1 MINKNNKPNKY
12 KTFDAKK
19 QKKKS
24 KKKPRIVEGKI
35 SITKS
40 GVGFVTPDMPDIENG
55 NHDKSNDIF
64 VGARHLKS
72 AMNGDIVSVE
82 ILSSPSKEKR
92 SEGRVKNVIKRAVTK
107 VVGVYTDCG
116 RFGVVTPL
124 GKSSDDIFVPRKNRS
139 NARHGDMVE
148 TTITKYPKG
157 RKGPEGLVVR
167 IIAHGTD
174 PHSEV
179 KAILK
184 ENDVNTEFSMAAVS
198 EAKEV
203 YVDGDISDEVLKEE
217 LKKRKDLR
225 DLDIITIDGPHS
237 KDLDDAISIEKN
249 SKGNYILGVHIADVS
264 HYVKEDSS
272 LDQESFDRGNS
283 IYLLDYVVPMLPK
296 ELSNGICSLSEGR
309 NRLSLSCIME
319 VNNAGE
325 VLNHEIAETVIRS
338 KGRLVYDEVSDYLD
352 FVIEQN
358 NHNQQNN
365 NQQDNNNQQNNHREQ
380 SKPNEQNNAVDVD
393 ADEMTSKCLNSN
405 NYDKLA
411 KHESTLK
418 LMQELAVLLQEKRHQ
433 DGSLDFD
440 LDEAEIEIDEE
451 GIPSDVVSVD
461 RRIANRMIE
470 EFMLLANKTVAE
482 EYFWMNYPFV
492 YRIHEKPDPESIMKL
507 KTFMAGLGIKL
518 SVNPDNVHPKAL
530 SKILDKMQGDNRLP
544 VVTAVMLRSMQ
555 KARYSTE
562 CTGHYGLAFK
572 YYCHFTS
579 PIRRYPDLLIHRII
593 KAHINKTLSSET
605 LSHFS
610 SIANKAAEQSSLTE
624 IRAQKMERKIE
635 KIKKAQYMENH
646 LGEEFGGVISGVTP
660 FGFYVQLENTIE
672 GLVHISTLGGTFDFL
687 ENNFKLMSRYD
698 SQSFSLGDSVKVE
711 VAKADKIS
719 GLIDFNLVHQNDKMA

>member
-1 MINKNNKPNKY
+1 MKNKNNKPNKY
-12 KTFDAKK
+12 KTSDAKK
-19 QKKKS
+19 KKKS
-24 KKKPRIVEGKI
+24 KKKPYIVEGKI

-40 GVGFVTPDMPDIENG
+40 GVGFVTPDMSDIENKK
-55 NHDKSNDIF
+55 HDKSNDIF

-82 ILSSPSKEKR
+82 IVSSPSEDRR

-107 VVGVYTDCG
+107 AVGVYTDCG

-124 GKSSDDIFVPRKNRS
+124 GKSTDDIFIPRKNRS
-139 NARHGDMVE
+139 NAKHGDMVE
-148 TTITKYPKG
+148 ATITKYPKG
-157 RKGPEGLVVR
+157 RKGAEGLVVK
-167 IIAHGTD
+167 IIAHGMD
-174 PHSEV
+174 SHSEV

-184 ENDVNTEFSMAAVS
+184 ENNVDTNFSMAAIS
-198 EAKEV
+198 EAKEA
-203 YVDGDISDEVLKEE
+203 YGDGYISDKALKEE

-225 DLDIITIDGPHS
+225 YLDIITIDGPHS

-272 LDQESFDRGNS
+272 LDQESFERGNS

-309 NRLSLSCIME
+309 DRLSLSCIME
-319 VNNAGE
+319 VSNAGE

-338 KGRLVYDEVSDYLD
+338 KGRLVYDEVSDYLEY
-352 FVIEQN
+352 I
-358 NHNQQNN
+358 
-365 NQQDNNNQQNNHREQ
+365 
-380 SKPNEQNNAVDVD
+380 NEQNNSEQNKLVD
-393 ADEMTSKCLNSN
+393 ANKITSEDLYFNKYQNLE
-405 NYDKLA
+405 
-411 KHESTLK
+411 KHDSTFK

-433 DGSLDFD
+433 NGSLDFD

-451 GIPSDVVSVD
+451 GIPRDIVSVD

-492 YRIHEKPDPESIMKL
+492 YRIHEKPAPESIMKL
-507 KTFMAGLGIKL
+507 KSFMAGLGIKL

-530 SKILDKMQGDNRLP
+530 SKILDKMQGDSRLK

-610 SIANKAAEQSSLTE
+610 SISNKAAEQSSFTE

-635 KIKKAQYMENH
+635 KIKKAQYMEEH

-687 ENNFKLMSRYD
+687 ENNFKLISRYD

-711 VAKADKIS
+711 VARADKIS
-719 GLIDFNLVHQNDKMA
+719 GLIDFKLVQKNDEMA

>member
-1 MINKNNKPNKY
+1 MKNNNNAGKKY
-12 KTFDAKK
+12 KTFESNK

-40 GVGFVTPDMPDIENG
+40 GVGFVTPDVPGMENN
-55 NHDKSNDIF
+55 NHDRSDDIF
-64 VGARHLKS
+64 VGTRHLKS

-82 ILSSPSKEKR
+82 IISKPGNSR
-92 SEGRVKNVIKRAVTK
+92 GPEGRVNKIISRAVTK
-107 VVGVYTDCG
+107 AVGVYTDCG

-124 GKSSDDIFVPRKNRS
+124 GKNSDDIFVPRKNRA
-139 NARHGDMVE
+139 NARQGDMVE
-148 TTITKYPKG
+148 AVISKYPKG
-157 RKGPEGLVVR
+157 RKGPEGLIVK

-184 ENDVNTEFSMAAVS
+184 ENDVDTEFSMAAIS
-198 EAKEV
+198 EAKEA
-203 YVDGDISDEVLKEE
+203 YGDGDISDELLEEE

-225 DLDIITIDGPHS
+225 KLDIITIDGPHS

-249 SKGNYILGVHIADVS
+249 DNGNYALGVHIADVS

-283 IYLLDYVVPMLPK
+283 IYLLDCVVPMLPK

-309 NRLSLSCIME
+309 DRLTLSCIME
-319 VNNAGE
+319 INQAGE
-325 VLNHEIAETVIRS
+325 VINHEIAETVINS
-338 KGRLVYDEVSDYLD
+338 KGRLVYDDVSDYLD
-352 FVIEQN
+352 SI
-358 NHNQQNN
+358 
-365 NQQDNNNQQNNHREQ
+365 
-380 SKPNEQNNAVDVD
+380 NEQNNNSEHNKLSD
-393 ADEMTSKCLNSN
+393 ANKNTSEVLNSSKYEN
-405 NYDKLA
+405 LE
-411 KHESTLK
+411 KHEETLK
-418 LMQELAVLLQEKRHQ
+418 LMRELAVLLQEKRHQ

-440 LDEAEIEIDEE
+440 LDEAEIEIDDQ
-451 GIPSDVVSVD
+451 GIPENIVSID

-507 KTFMAGLGIKL
+507 KTFMAGLGIKF

-530 SKILDKMQGDNRLP
+530 SQILDKMQDDNRLP
-544 VVTAVMLRSMQ
+544 MVTAVMLRSMQ

-593 KAHINKTLSSET
+593 KAHINKTLNSET

-646 LGEEFGGVISGVTP
+646 LGEEFEGVISGVTP

-687 ENNFKLMSRYD
+687 ENNFKLISRYD
-698 SQSFSLGDSVKVE
+698 SQSFSLGDSVRVE

-719 GLIDFNLVHQNDKMA
+719 GLIDFVLIS

>member
-1 MINKNNKPNKY
+1 MKNKNNKPNKY
-12 KTFDAKK
+12 KTSDAKK
-19 QKKKS
+19 KKKS
-24 KKKPRIVEGKI
+24 KKKPYIVEGKI

-40 GVGFVTPDMPDIENG
+40 GVGFVTPDMSDIENKK
-55 NHDKSNDIF
+55 HDKSNDIF

-82 ILSSPSKEKR
+82 IVSSPSEDRR

-107 VVGVYTDCG
+107 AVGVYTDCG

-124 GKSSDDIFVPRKNRS
+124 GKSTDDIFIPRKNRS
-139 NARHGDMVE
+139 NAKHGDMVE
-148 TTITKYPKG
+148 ATITKYPKG
-157 RKGPEGLVVR
+157 RKGPEGLVVK
-167 IIAHGTD
+167 IIAHGMD
-174 PHSEV
+174 SHSEV

-184 ENDVNTEFSMAAVS
+184 ENNLDTDFSMAAIS
-198 EAKEV
+198 EAKEA
-203 YVDGDISDEVLKEE
+203 YGDGYISDEALKEE

-225 DLDIITIDGPHS
+225 YLDIITIDGPYS
-237 KDLDDAISIEKN
+237 KDLDDAISIKKN

-272 LDQESFDRGNS
+272 LDQESFERGNS

-309 NRLSLSCIME
+309 DRLSLSCIME
-319 VNNAGE
+319 INQAGE
-325 VLNHEIAETVIRS
+325 VINHEIAETVIRS
-338 KGRLVYDEVSDYLD
+338 KGRLVYDEVSDYLEY
-352 FVIEQN
+352 I
-358 NHNQQNN
+358 
-365 NQQDNNNQQNNHREQ
+365 
-380 SKPNEQNNAVDVD
+380 NEQNNSEQNKLVD
-393 ADEMTSKCLNSN
+393 ANKITSEGLYFNKYQNLE
-405 NYDKLA
+405 
-411 KHESTLK
+411 KHENTLM

-451 GIPSDVVSVD
+451 GIPRDIVSVD

-492 YRIHEKPDPESIMKL
+492 YRIHEKPAPESIMKL
-507 KTFMAGLGIKL
+507 KSFMAGLGIKL

-530 SKILDKMQGDNRLP
+530 SKILDKMQGDSRLK

-610 SIANKAAEQSSLTE
+610 SISNKAAEQSSFTE

-635 KIKKAQYMENH
+635 KIKKAQYMEEH

-687 ENNFKLMSRYD
+687 ENNFKLISRYD

-711 VAKADKIS
+711 VARADKIS
-719 GLIDFNLVHQNDKMA
+719 GLIDFKLVQKNDEMA

>member
-1 MINKNNKPNKY
+1 MKNKNNKPNKY
-12 KTFDAKK
+12 KTSDAKK
-19 QKKKS
+19 KKKS
-24 KKKPRIVEGKI
+24 KKKPYIVEGKI

-40 GVGFVTPDMPDIENG
+40 GVGFVTPDMSDIENKK
-55 NHDKSNDIF
+55 HDKSNDIF

-82 ILSSPSKEKR
+82 IVSSPSEDRR

-107 VVGVYTDCG
+107 AVGVYTDCG

-124 GKSSDDIFVPRKNRS
+124 GKSTDDIFIPRKNRS
-139 NARHGDMVE
+139 NAKHGDMVE
-148 TTITKYPKG
+148 ATITKYPKG
-157 RKGPEGLVVR
+157 RKGPEGLVVK
-167 IIAHGTD
+167 IIAHGMD
-174 PHSEV
+174 SHREV

-184 ENDVNTEFSMAAVS
+184 ENNLDTDFSMAAIS
-198 EAKEV
+198 EAKEA
-203 YVDGDISDEVLKEE
+203 YGDGYISDEALKEE

-225 DLDIITIDGPHS
+225 YLDIITIDGPYS
-237 KDLDDAISIEKN
+237 KDLDDAISIKKN

-272 LDQESFDRGNS
+272 LDQESFERGNS

-309 NRLSLSCIME
+309 DRLSLSCIME
-319 VNNAGE
+319 INQAGE
-325 VLNHEIAETVIRS
+325 VINHEIAETVIRS
-338 KGRLVYDEVSDYLD
+338 KGRLVYDEVSDYLEY
-352 FVIEQN
+352 I
-358 NHNQQNN
+358 
-365 NQQDNNNQQNNHREQ
+365 
-380 SKPNEQNNAVDVD
+380 NEQNNSEQNKLVD
-393 ADEMTSKCLNSN
+393 ANKITSEDLYFNKYQNLE
-405 NYDKLA
+405 
-411 KHESTLK
+411 KHENTLM

-451 GIPSDVVSVD
+451 GIPRDIVSVD

-492 YRIHEKPDPESIMKL
+492 YRIHEKPAPESIMKL
-507 KTFMAGLGIKL
+507 KSFMAGLGIKL

-530 SKILDKMQGDNRLP
+530 SKILDKMQGDSRLK

-605 LSHFS
+605 LSNFS
-610 SIANKAAEQSSLTE
+610 SISNKAAEQSSFTE

-687 ENNFKLMSRYD
+687 ENNFKLISRYD

-711 VAKADKIS
+711 VARADKIS
-719 GLIDFNLVHQNDKMA
+719 GLIDFKLVQKNDEMA

>member
-1 MINKNNKPNKY
+1 MINKNNKANKY

-64 VGARHLKS
+64 VGTRHLKS

-107 VVGVYTDCG
+107 AVGVYTDCG

-124 GKSSDDIFVPRKNRS
+124 GKNSDDIFVPRKNRS

-203 YVDGDISDEVLKEE
+203 YVGGDISDEVLKEE

-272 LDQESFDRGNS
+272 LDKESFERGNS

-338 KGRLVYDEVSDYLD
+338 KGRLVYDDVSDYLD
-352 FVIEQN
+352 FVSEQNSHSVQKDNNEQN
-358 NHNQQNN
+358 NH
-365 NQQDNNNQQNNHREQ
+365 
-380 SKPNEQNNAVDVD
+380 SEQNNVLASNK
-393 ADEMTSKCLNSN
+393 MTPKRLNSST
-405 NYDKLA
+405 YEKLA
-411 KHESTLK
+411 KHDNTLK

-433 DGSLDFD
+433 EGSLDFD
-440 LDEAEIEIDEE
+440 LDEAEIEIDEA
-451 GIPSDVVSVD
+451 GIPSDIVRLD

-530 SKILDKMQGDNRLP
+530 SQILDKMQGDNRLP

-562 CTGHYGLAFK
+562 CSGHYGLAFK

-610 SIANKAAEQSSLTE
+610 SIANTAAEQSSLTE

-646 LGEEFGGVISGVTP
+646 LGEEFEGVISGVTP

-687 ENNFKLMSRYD
+687 ENNFKLISRYD

>member
-1 MINKNNKPNKY
+1 MKNNNNAGKKY
-12 KTFDAKK
+12 KTFESNK

-40 GVGFVTPDMPDIENG
+40 GVGFVKPDVPGMEN
-55 NHDKSNDIF
+55 NHDRSDDIF
-64 VGARHLKS
+64 VGTRHLKS
-72 AMNGDIVSVE
+72 AMNGDIVSIE
-82 ILSSPSKEKR
+82 IISKPGNAR
-92 SEGRVKNVIKRAVTK
+92 GPEGRVNKIISRAVTK
-107 VVGVYTDCG
+107 AVGVYTDCG

-124 GKSSDDIFVPRKNRS
+124 GKNSDDIFVPRKNRA
-139 NARHGDMVE
+139 NARQGDMVE
-148 TTITKYPKG
+148 AVISKYPKG
-157 RKGPEGLVVR
+157 RKGPEGLIVK

-184 ENDVNTEFSMAAVS
+184 ENDVDTEFSMAAIS
-198 EAKEV
+198 EAKEA
-203 YVDGDISDEVLKEE
+203 YGDGDISDALLEEE

-225 DLDIITIDGPHS
+225 KLDIITIDGPHS

-249 SKGNYILGVHIADVS
+249 DNGNYVLGVHIADVS

-283 IYLLDYVVPMLPK
+283 IYLLDCVIPMLPK

-309 NRLSLSCIME
+309 DRLTLSCIME
-319 VNNAGE
+319 INQAGE
-325 VLNHEIAETVIRS
+325 VINHEIAETVINS
-338 KGRLVYDEVSDYLD
+338 KGRLVYDDVSDYLD
-352 FVIEQN
+352 SI
-358 NHNQQNN
+358 
-365 NQQDNNNQQNNHREQ
+365 
-380 SKPNEQNNAVDVD
+380 NEQNNNSEHNKLSD
-393 ADEMTSKCLNSN
+393 ANKNTSEVLNSSKYEN
-405 NYDKLA
+405 LE
-411 KHESTLK
+411 KHEETLK
-418 LMQELAVLLQEKRHQ
+418 LMRELAVLLQEKRHQ

-440 LDEAEIEIDEE
+440 LDEAEIEIDDQ
-451 GIPSDVVSVD
+451 GIPENIVSID

-507 KTFMAGLGIKL
+507 KTFMAGLGIKF

-530 SKILDKMQGDNRLP
+530 SQILDKMQDDNRLP
-544 VVTAVMLRSMQ
+544 MVTAVMLRSMQ

-593 KAHINKTLSSET
+593 KAHINKTLNSET

-646 LGEEFGGVISGVTP
+646 LGEEFEGVISGVTP

-687 ENNFKLMSRYD
+687 ENNFKLISRYD
-698 SQSFSLGDSVKVE
+698 SQSFSLGDSVRVE

-719 GLIDFNLVHQNDKMA
+719 GLIDFVLIS

>member
-1 MINKNNKPNKY
+1 MKNNNNAGKKY
-12 KTFDAKK
+12 KTFESNK

-40 GVGFVTPDMPDIENG
+40 GVGFVTPDVPGMEN
-55 NHDKSNDIF
+55 NHDRSDDIF
-64 VGARHLKS
+64 VGTRHLKS

-82 ILSSPSKEKR
+82 IISKPGNAR
-92 SEGRVKNVIKRAVTK
+92 GPEGRVNKIISRAVTK
-107 VVGVYTDCG
+107 AVGVYTDCG

-124 GKSSDDIFVPRKNRS
+124 GKNSDDIFVPRKNRA
-139 NARHGDMVE
+139 NARQGDMVE
-148 TTITKYPKG
+148 AVISKYPKG
-157 RKGPEGLVVR
+157 RKGPEGLIVK

-184 ENDVNTEFSMAAVS
+184 ENDVDTEFSMAAIS
-198 EAKEV
+198 EAKEA
-203 YVDGDISDEVLKEE
+203 YGDGDISDAILEEE

-225 DLDIITIDGPHS
+225 KLDIITIDGPHS
-237 KDLDDAISIEKN
+237 KDLDDAISIEKKDN
-249 SKGNYILGVHIADVS
+249 GNYVLGVHIADVS

-283 IYLLDYVVPMLPK
+283 IYLLDCVVPMLPK

-309 NRLSLSCIME
+309 DRLTLSCIME
-319 VNNAGE
+319 INQAGE
-325 VLNHEIAETVIRS
+325 VINHEIAETVINS
-338 KGRLVYDEVSDYLD
+338 KGRLVYDDVSDYLD
-352 FVIEQN
+352 SI
-358 NHNQQNN
+358 
-365 NQQDNNNQQNNHREQ
+365 
-380 SKPNEQNNAVDVD
+380 NEQNNNSEHNKLSD
-393 ADEMTSKCLNSN
+393 ANKNTSEVLNSSKYEN
-405 NYDKLA
+405 LE
-411 KHESTLK
+411 KHEETLK
-418 LMQELAVLLQEKRHQ
+418 LMRELAVLLQEKRHQ

-440 LDEAEIEIDEE
+440 LDEAEIEIDDQ
-451 GIPSDVVSVD
+451 GIPENIVSID

-507 KTFMAGLGIKL
+507 KTFMAGLGIKF

-530 SKILDKMQGDNRLP
+530 SQILDKMQDDNRLP
-544 VVTAVMLRSMQ
+544 MVTAVMLRSMQ

-593 KAHINKTLSSET
+593 KAHINKTLNSET

-646 LGEEFGGVISGVTP
+646 LGEEFEGVISGVTP
-660 FGFYVQLENTIE
+660 FGFYVQFENTIE

-687 ENNFKLMSRYD
+687 ENNFKLISRYD
-698 SQSFSLGDSVKVE
+698 SQSFSLGDSVRVE

-719 GLIDFNLVHQNDKMA
+719 GLIDFVLIS

>member
-1 MINKNNKPNKY
+1 MKNKNNKPNKY
-12 KTFDAKK
+12 KTSDAKK
-19 QKKKS
+19 KKKS
-24 KKKPRIVEGKI
+24 KKKPYIVEGKI

-40 GVGFVTPDMPDIENG
+40 GVGFVTPDMSDIENKK
-55 NHDKSNDIF
+55 HDKSNDIF

-82 ILSSPSKEKR
+82 IVSSPSEDRR

-107 VVGVYTDCG
+107 AVGVYTDCG

-124 GKSSDDIFVPRKNRS
+124 GKSTDDIFIPRKNRS
-139 NARHGDMVE
+139 NAKHGDMVE
-148 TTITKYPKG
+148 ATITKYPKG
-157 RKGPEGLVVR
+157 RKGAEGLVVKF
-167 IIAHGTD
+167 IAHGMD
-174 PHSEV
+174 SHSEV

-184 ENDVNTEFSMAAVS
+184 ENNVDTNFSMAAIS
-198 EAKEV
+198 EAKEA
-203 YVDGDISDEVLKEE
+203 YGDGYISDEALKEE

-225 DLDIITIDGPHS
+225 YLDIITIDGPHS

-272 LDQESFDRGNS
+272 LDQESFERGNS

-309 NRLSLSCIME
+309 DRLSLSCIME
-319 VNNAGE
+319 VSNAGE

-338 KGRLVYDEVSDYLD
+338 KGRLVYDEVSDYLEY
-352 FVIEQN
+352 I
-358 NHNQQNN
+358 
-365 NQQDNNNQQNNHREQ
+365 
-380 SKPNEQNNAVDVD
+380 NEQNNNSEQNKLVD
-393 ADEMTSKCLNSN
+393 ANKITSEDLYFNKYQNLE
-405 NYDKLA
+405 
-411 KHESTLK
+411 KHENTLM

-451 GIPSDVVSVD
+451 GIPRDIVSVD

-492 YRIHEKPDPESIMKL
+492 YRIHEKPAPESIMKL
-507 KTFMAGLGIKL
+507 KSFMAGLGIKL

-530 SKILDKMQGDNRLP
+530 SQILDKMQGDNRLK

-562 CTGHYGLAFK
+562 CSGHYGLAFK

-610 SIANKAAEQSSLTE
+610 SISNKAAEQSSFTE

-687 ENNFKLMSRYD
+687 ENNFKLISRYD

-711 VAKADKIS
+711 VARADKIS
-719 GLIDFNLVHQNDKMA
+719 GLIDFKLVQKNDEMA

>member
-24 KKKPRIVEGKI
+24 KKKTRIVEGKI

-64 VGARHLKS
+64 VGTRHLKS

-82 ILSSPSKEKR
+82 ILSSPSKDKR

-107 VVGVYTDCG
+107 AVGVYTDCG

-203 YVDGDISDEVLKEE
+203 YVGGDISDEVLKEE

-272 LDQESFDRGNS
+272 LDKESFERGNS
-283 IYLLDYVVPMLPK
+283 IYILDYVVPMLPK

-338 KGRLVYDEVSDYLD
+338 KGRLVYDDVSDYLD
-352 FVIEQN
+352 FVSEQNSHSVQNDNNEQN
-358 NHNQQNN
+358 NH
-365 NQQDNNNQQNNHREQ
+365 
-380 SKPNEQNNAVDVD
+380 SEQNNDFNGDQIA
-393 ADEMTSKCLNSN
+393 SKCLNSN
-405 NYDKLA
+405 NYEKLA
-411 KHESTLK
+411 KHDSTLK

-440 LDEAEIEIDEE
+440 LDEAEIEIDEA
-451 GIPSDVVSVD
+451 GIPSDIVRLD

-482 EYFWMNYPFV
+482 EYCRMNYPFL

-530 SKILDKMQGDNRLP
+530 SQILDKMQGDNRLP

-562 CTGHYGLAFK
+562 CSGHYGLAFK

-610 SIANKAAEQSSLTE
+610 SIANTAAEQSSLTE

-646 LGEEFGGVISGVTP
+646 LGEEFEGVISGVTP

-687 ENNFKLMSRYD
+687 ENNFKLISRYD

>member
-1 MINKNNKPNKY
+1 MKNKNNKPNKY
-12 KTFDAKK
+12 KTSDAKK
-19 QKKKS
+19 KKKS
-24 KKKPRIVEGKI
+24 KKKPYIVEGKI

-40 GVGFVTPDMPDIENG
+40 GVGFVTPDMSDIENKK
-55 NHDKSNDIF
+55 HDKSNDIF

-82 ILSSPSKEKR
+82 IVSSPSEDRR

-107 VVGVYTDCG
+107 AVGVYTDCG

-124 GKSSDDIFVPRKNRS
+124 GKSTDDIFIPRKNRS
-139 NARHGDMVE
+139 NAKHGDMVE
-148 TTITKYPKG
+148 ATITKYPKG
-157 RKGPEGLVVR
+157 RKGAEGLVVK
-167 IIAHGTD
+167 IIAHGMD
-174 PHSEV
+174 SHSEV

-184 ENDVNTEFSMAAVS
+184 ENNVDTNFSMAAIS
-198 EAKEV
+198 EAKEA
-203 YVDGDISDEVLKEE
+203 YGDGYISDKALKEE

-225 DLDIITIDGPHS
+225 YLDIITIDGPHS

-272 LDQESFDRGNS
+272 LDQESFERGNS

-309 NRLSLSCIME
+309 NRLSISCIME

-338 KGRLVYDEVSDYLD
+338 KGRLVYDEVSDYLEY
-352 FVIEQN
+352 I
-358 NHNQQNN
+358 
-365 NQQDNNNQQNNHREQ
+365 
-380 SKPNEQNNAVDVD
+380 NEQNNNSEHNKLVD
-393 ADEMTSKCLNSN
+393 ANKITSEDLYFNKYQNLE
-405 NYDKLA
+405 
-411 KHESTLK
+411 KHENTIM

-451 GIPSDVVSVD
+451 GIPRDIVSVD

-507 KTFMAGLGIKL
+507 KSFMAGLGIKL

-530 SKILDKMQGDNRLP
+530 SKILDKMQGDSSLK

-605 LSHFS
+605 LSNFS
-610 SIANKAAEQSSLTE
+610 SISNKAAEQSSFTE

-687 ENNFKLMSRYD
+687 ENNFKLISRYD

-711 VAKADKIS
+711 VARADKIS
-719 GLIDFNLVHQNDKMA
+719 GLIDFKLVHKNDEMA

>member
-1 MINKNNKPNKY
+1 M
-12 KTFDAKK
+12 
-19 QKKKS
+19 
-24 KKKPRIVEGKI
+24 
-35 SITKS
+35 
-40 GVGFVTPDMPDIENG
+40 
-55 NHDKSNDIF
+55 
-64 VGARHLKS
+64 
-72 AMNGDIVSVE
+72 
-82 ILSSPSKEKR
+82 
-92 SEGRVKNVIKRAVTK
+92 
-107 VVGVYTDCG
+107 
-116 RFGVVTPL
+116 
-124 GKSSDDIFVPRKNRS
+124 
-139 NARHGDMVE
+139 
-148 TTITKYPKG
+148 
-157 RKGPEGLVVR
+157 
-167 IIAHGTD
+167 
-174 PHSEV
+174 
-179 KAILK
+179 
-184 ENDVNTEFSMAAVS
+184 
-198 EAKEV
+198 
-203 YVDGDISDEVLKEE
+203 
-217 LKKRKDLR
+217 
-225 DLDIITIDGPHS
+225 
-237 KDLDDAISIEKN
+237 
-249 SKGNYILGVHIADVS
+249 HIADVS

-272 LDQESFDRGNS
+272 LDQESFERGNS

-309 NRLSLSCIME
+309 DRLSLSCIME
-319 VNNAGE
+319 INQAGE
-325 VLNHEIAETVIRS
+325 VINHEIAETVIRS
-338 KGRLVYDEVSDYLD
+338 KGRLVYDEVSDYLEY
-352 FVIEQN
+352 I
-358 NHNQQNN
+358 
-365 NQQDNNNQQNNHREQ
+365 
-380 SKPNEQNNAVDVD
+380 NEQNN
-393 ADEMTSKCLNSN
+393 NSEHN
-405 NYDKLA
+405 KLA
-411 KHESTLK
+411 DANKITSEGLYFNKYQNLEKHENTLM

-451 GIPSDVVSVD
+451 GIPRDIVSVD

-530 SKILDKMQGDNRLP
+530 SQILDKMQGDNRLK

-562 CTGHYGLAFK
+562 CSGHYGLAFK

-605 LSHFS
+605 LSNFS
-610 SIANKAAEQSSLTE
+610 SISNKAAEQSSFTE

-687 ENNFKLMSRYD
+687 ENNFKLISRYD

-711 VAKADKIS
+711 VARADKIS
-719 GLIDFNLVHQNDKMA
+719 GLIDFKLVQKNDEMA

>member
-24 KKKPRIVEGKI
+24 KKKTRIVEGKI

-64 VGARHLKS
+64 VGTRHLKS

-82 ILSSPSKEKR
+82 ILSSPSKDKR

-107 VVGVYTDCG
+107 AVGVYTDCG

-203 YVDGDISDEVLKEE
+203 YVGGDISDEVLKEE

-272 LDQESFDRGNS
+272 LDKESFERGNS

-338 KGRLVYDEVSDYLD
+338 KGRLVYDDVSDYLN
-352 FVIEQN
+352 FVSEQN
-358 NHNQQNN
+358 SHSVQK
-365 NQQDNNNQQNNHREQ
+365 DN
-380 SKPNEQNNAVDVD
+380 NEQNSHSVQNNDFNGDQIA
-393 ADEMTSKCLNSN
+393 SKCLNSN
-405 NYDKLA
+405 NYEKLA
-411 KHESTLK
+411 KHDSTLK

-440 LDEAEIEIDEE
+440 LDEAEIEIDEH
-451 GIPSDVVSVD
+451 GIPRDIVSVD

-530 SKILDKMQGDNRLP
+530 SQILDKMQGDNRLP

-562 CTGHYGLAFK
+562 CSGHYGLAFK

-646 LGEEFGGVISGVTP
+646 LGEEFEGVISGVTP

-687 ENNFKLMSRYD
+687 ENNFKLISRYD

>member
-12 KTFDAKK
+12 KTFDANNR
-19 QKKKS
+19 KKKS
-24 KKKPRIVEGKI
+24 NKKPRIVEGKI

-55 NHDKSNDIF
+55 SHDKSNDIF
-64 VGARHLKS
+64 VGARNLKS

-82 ILSSPSKEKR
+82 ILSSSSKERR

-107 VVGVYTDCG
+107 AVGVYIDCG
-116 RFGVVTPL
+116 RFGVVTPF
-124 GKSSDDIFVPRKNRS
+124 GKSSDDIFVPRRNRS

-184 ENDVNTEFSMAAVS
+184 ENDVDTEFSMAAVS

-264 HYVKEDSS
+264 HYVKEASS

-338 KGRLVYDEVSDYLD
+338 KGRLVYDDVSDYLD

-358 NHNQQNN
+358 NY
-365 NQQDNNNQQNNHREQ
+365 NQQNNHREQ
-380 SKPNEQNNAVDVD
+380 SKPNEQNNAVY
-393 ADEMTSKCLNSN
+393 ADEMTSKCLISN

-411 KHESTLK
+411 KHDSTLK

-440 LDEAEIEIDEE
+440 LDEAEIEIDEQ
-451 GIPSDVVSVD
+451 GIPRDIVSVD

-530 SKILDKMQGDNRLP
+530 SQILDKMQDDNRLP

-562 CTGHYGLAFK
+562 CSGHYGLAFK

-610 SIANKAAEQSSLTE
+610 SIANKAAEQSSITE

-646 LGEEFGGVISGVTP
+646 LGEEFEGVISGVTP

-687 ENNFKLMSRYD
+687 ENNFKLISRYD
-698 SQSFSLGDSVKVE
+698 SQSFSLGDTVKVE

>member
-1 MINKNNKPNKY
+1 M
-12 KTFDAKK
+12 
-19 QKKKS
+19 
-24 KKKPRIVEGKI
+24 
-35 SITKS
+35 
-40 GVGFVTPDMPDIENG
+40 
-55 NHDKSNDIF
+55 
-64 VGARHLKS
+64 
-72 AMNGDIVSVE
+72 
-82 ILSSPSKEKR
+82 
-92 SEGRVKNVIKRAVTK
+92 
-107 VVGVYTDCG
+107 
-116 RFGVVTPL
+116 
-124 GKSSDDIFVPRKNRS
+124 
-139 NARHGDMVE
+139 
-148 TTITKYPKG
+148 
-157 RKGPEGLVVR
+157 
-167 IIAHGTD
+167 
-174 PHSEV
+174 
-179 KAILK
+179 
-184 ENDVNTEFSMAAVS
+184 
-198 EAKEV
+198 
-203 YVDGDISDEVLKEE
+203 
-217 LKKRKDLR
+217 
-225 DLDIITIDGPHS
+225 
-237 KDLDDAISIEKN
+237 
-249 SKGNYILGVHIADVS
+249 
-264 HYVKEDSS
+264 KEDSS
-272 LDQESFDRGNS
+272 LDQESFERGNS

-309 NRLSLSCIME
+309 DRLSLSCIME
-319 VNNAGE
+319 INQAGE
-325 VLNHEIAETVIRS
+325 VINHEIAETVIRS
-338 KGRLVYDEVSDYLD
+338 KGRLVYDEVSDYLEY
-352 FVIEQN
+352 I
-358 NHNQQNN
+358 
-365 NQQDNNNQQNNHREQ
+365 
-380 SKPNEQNNAVDVD
+380 NEQNNSEQNKLVD
-393 ADEMTSKCLNSN
+393 ANKITSEDLYFNKYQNLE
-405 NYDKLA
+405 
-411 KHESTLK
+411 KHENTLM

-451 GIPSDVVSVD
+451 GIPRDIVSVD

-492 YRIHEKPDPESIMKL
+492 YRIHEKPAPESIMKL
-507 KTFMAGLGIKL
+507 KSFMAGLGIKL

-530 SKILDKMQGDNRLP
+530 SKILDKMQGDSSLK

-605 LSHFS
+605 LSNFS
-610 SIANKAAEQSSLTE
+610 SISNKAAEQSSFTE

-687 ENNFKLMSRYD
+687 ENNFKLISRYD

-711 VAKADKIS
+711 VARADKIS
-719 GLIDFNLVHQNDKMA
+719 GLIDFKLVHKNDEMA

>member
-1 MINKNNKPNKY
+1 MKNNNNAGKKY
-12 KTFDAKK
+12 KTFESNK

-24 KKKPRIVEGKI
+24 KMKPRIVEGQI

-40 GVGFVTPDMPDIENG
+40 GVGFVTPDVPGMEN
-55 NHDKSNDIF
+55 NHDRSDDIF
-64 VGARHLKS
+64 VGTRHLKS

-82 ILSSPSKEKR
+82 IISKPGNAR
-92 SEGRVKNVIKRAVTK
+92 GPEGRVNKIISRAVTK
-107 VVGVYTDCG
+107 AVGVYTDCG

-124 GKSSDDIFVPRKNRS
+124 GKNSDDIFVPRKNRA
-139 NARHGDMVE
+139 NARQGDMVE
-148 TTITKYPKG
+148 AVISKYPKG
-157 RKGPEGLVVR
+157 RKGPEGLIVK

-184 ENDVNTEFSMAAVS
+184 ENDVDTEFSMAAIS
-198 EAKEV
+198 EAKEA
-203 YVDGDISDEVLKEE
+203 YGDGDISDAILEEE

-225 DLDIITIDGPHS
+225 KLDIITIDGPHS
-237 KDLDDAISIEKN
+237 KDLDDAISIEKKDN
-249 SKGNYILGVHIADVS
+249 GNYVLGVHIADVS

-283 IYLLDYVVPMLPK
+283 IYLLDCVVPMLPK

-309 NRLSLSCIME
+309 DRLTLSCIME
-319 VNNAGE
+319 INQAGE
-325 VLNHEIAETVIRS
+325 VINHEIAETVINS
-338 KGRLVYDEVSDYLD
+338 KGRLVYDDVSDYLD
-352 FVIEQN
+352 SI
-358 NHNQQNN
+358 
-365 NQQDNNNQQNNHREQ
+365 
-380 SKPNEQNNAVDVD
+380 NEQNNNSEHNKLSD
-393 ADEMTSKCLNSN
+393 ANKNTSEVLNSSKYEN
-405 NYDKLA
+405 LE
-411 KHESTLK
+411 KHEETLK
-418 LMQELAVLLQEKRHQ
+418 LMRELAVLLQEKRHQ

-440 LDEAEIEIDEE
+440 LDEAEIEIDDQ
-451 GIPSDVVSVD
+451 GIPENIVSID

-507 KTFMAGLGIKL
+507 KTFMAGLGIKF

-530 SKILDKMQGDNRLP
+530 SQILDKMQDDNRLP
-544 VVTAVMLRSMQ
+544 MVTAVMLRSMQ

-593 KAHINKTLSSET
+593 KAHINKTLNSET

-646 LGEEFGGVISGVTP
+646 LGEEFEGVISGVTP
-660 FGFYVQLENTIE
+660 FGFYVQFENTIE

-687 ENNFKLMSRYD
+687 ENNFKLISRYD
-698 SQSFSLGDSVKVE
+698 SQSFSLGDSVRVE

-719 GLIDFNLVHQNDKMA
+719 GLIDFVLIS

>member
-1 MINKNNKPNKY
+1 MKNNNNAGKKY
-12 KTFDAKK
+12 KTFESNK

-24 KKKPRIVEGKI
+24 KKTPRIVEGKI

-40 GVGFVTPDMPDIENG
+40 GVGFVKPDVSSLEN
-55 NHDKSNDIF
+55 NHDRSDDIF
-64 VGARHLKS
+64 VGTRHLKS

-82 ILSSPSKEKR
+82 IISKPGNAR
-92 SEGRVKNVIKRAVTK
+92 GPEGRVNKIISRAVTK
-107 VVGVYTDCG
+107 AVGVYTDCG

-124 GKSSDDIFVPRKNRS
+124 GKNSDDIFVPRKNRS
-139 NARHGDMVE
+139 NAKQGDMVE
-148 TTITKYPKG
+148 AVISKYPKG
-157 RKGPEGLVVR
+157 RKGPEGLIVK
-167 IIAHGTD
+167 IIAHGSD

-184 ENDVNTEFSMAAVS
+184 ENDVDTEFSMAAIS
-198 EAKEV
+198 EAKEA
-203 YVDGDISDEVLKEE
+203 YGDGEISDAILEEE

-225 DLDIITIDGPHS
+225 KLDIITIDGPHS

-249 SKGNYILGVHIADVS
+249 DNGNYVLGVHIADVS

-272 LDQESFDRGNS
+272 LDQESFERGNS
-283 IYLLDYVVPMLPK
+283 IYLLDCVVPMLPK

-309 NRLSLSCIME
+309 DRLTLSCIME
-319 VNNAGE
+319 INQAGE
-325 VLNHEIAETVIRS
+325 VINHEIAETVINS
-338 KGRLVYDEVSDYLD
+338 KGRLVYDDVSDYLD
-352 FVIEQN
+352 SI
-358 NHNQQNN
+358 
-365 NQQDNNNQQNNHREQ
+365 
-380 SKPNEQNNAVDVD
+380 NEQNNNSEHNILSD
-393 ADEMTSKCLNSN
+393 ANKNTSEGLNSN
-405 NYDKLA
+405 KYENLE
-411 KHESTLK
+411 KHEETLK
-418 LMQELAVLLQEKRHQ
+418 LMRELAVLLQEKRHQ

-440 LDEAEIEIDEE
+440 LDEAEIEIDDQ
-451 GIPSDVVSVD
+451 GIPENIVSVD

-507 KTFMAGLGIKL
+507 KTFMAGLGIKF

-530 SKILDKMQGDNRLP
+530 SQILDKMQDDDRLP
-544 VVTAVMLRSMQ
+544 MVTAVMLRSMQ

-593 KAHINKTLSSET
+593 KAHINKTLNSEM

-646 LGEEFGGVISGVTP
+646 LGEEFEGVISGVTP

-687 ENNFKLMSRYD
+687 ENNFKLISRYD
-698 SQSFSLGDSVKVE
+698 SQSFSLGDSVRVE

-719 GLIDFNLVHQNDKMA
+719 GLIDFVLIS

>member
-1 MINKNNKPNKY
+1 MINKNNKANKY
-12 KTFDAKK
+12 KTFDSKQ

-24 KKKPRIVEGKI
+24 KKKPHIVEGTI

-40 GVGFVTPDMPDIENG
+40 GAAFVTPDMSDIENK

-64 VGARHLKS
+64 VGTRHLKS

-107 VVGVYTDCG
+107 AVGVYTDCG

-174 PHSEV
+174 THSEV
-179 KAILK
+179 KVILK

-203 YVDGDISDEVLKEE
+203 YVGGDISDEVLKEE

-272 LDQESFDRGNS
+272 LDKESFDRGNS

-319 VNNAGE
+319 VNNGGE
-325 VLNHEIAETVIRS
+325 VLNHEIAETVMRS
-338 KGRLVYDEVSDYLD
+338 KDRLIYDDVSDYLD
-352 FVIEQN
+352 FVSGQNSHSVQNDNNEQNNHSVQNDNNEQNNHIEQN
-358 NHNQQNN
+358 NDFNGDQI
-365 NQQDNNNQQNNHREQ
+365 
-380 SKPNEQNNAVDVD
+380 A
-393 ADEMTSKCLNSN
+393 SKCLNSN
-405 NYDKLA
+405 NYEKLA
-411 KHESTLK
+411 KHDNTLK

-433 DGSLDFD
+433 EGSLDFD
-440 LDEAEIEIDEE
+440 LDEAEIEIDEA
-451 GIPSDVVSVD
+451 GIPSDIVRLD

-507 KTFMAGLGIKL
+507 KTFMAGLGINL

-530 SKILDKMQGDNRLP
+530 SQILDKMQRDNRLK
-544 VVTAVMLRSMQ
+544 VVTAVMLRTMQ

-562 CTGHYGLAFK
+562 CSGHYGLAFK

-635 KIKKAQYMENH
+635 KLKKAQYMENH
-646 LGEEFGGVISGVTP
+646 LGEEFEGVISGVTP

-672 GLVHISTLGGTFDFL
+672 GLVHISTLGGIFDFL
-687 ENNFKLMSRYD
+687 ENNFKLISRYD

>member
-1 MINKNNKPNKY
+1 MKNKNNKPNKY
-12 KTFDAKK
+12 KTSDAKK
-19 QKKKS
+19 KKKS
-24 KKKPRIVEGKI
+24 KKKPYIVEGKI

-40 GVGFVTPDMPDIENG
+40 GVGFVTPDMSDIENKK
-55 NHDKSNDIF
+55 HDKSNDIF

-82 ILSSPSKEKR
+82 IVSSPSEDRR

-107 VVGVYTDCG
+107 AVGVYTDCG

-124 GKSSDDIFVPRKNRS
+124 GKSTDDIFIPRKNRS
-139 NARHGDMVE
+139 NAKHGDMVE
-148 TTITKYPKG
+148 ATITKYPKG
-157 RKGPEGLVVR
+157 RKGAEGLVVK
-167 IIAHGTD
+167 IIAHGMD
-174 PHSEV
+174 SHSEV

-184 ENDVNTEFSMAAVS
+184 ENNVDTNFSMAAIS
-198 EAKEV
+198 EAKEA
-203 YVDGDISDEVLKEE
+203 YGDGYISDEALKEE

-225 DLDIITIDGPHS
+225 YLDIITIDGPHS

-272 LDQESFDRGNS
+272 LDQESFERGNS

-309 NRLSLSCIME
+309 DRLSLSCIME
-319 VNNAGE
+319 VSNAGE

-338 KGRLVYDEVSDYLD
+338 KGRLVYDEVSDYLEY
-352 FVIEQN
+352 I
-358 NHNQQNN
+358 
-365 NQQDNNNQQNNHREQ
+365 
-380 SKPNEQNNAVDVD
+380 NEQNNNSEQNKLVD
-393 ADEMTSKCLNSN
+393 ANKITSEDLYFNKYQNLE
-405 NYDKLA
+405 
-411 KHESTLK
+411 KHENTLM

-433 DGSLDFD
+433 YGSLDFD

-451 GIPSDVVSVD
+451 GIPRDIVSVD

-530 SKILDKMQGDNRLP
+530 SQILDKMQGDNRLK

-562 CTGHYGLAFK
+562 CSGHYGLAFK

-605 LSHFS
+605 LSNFS
-610 SIANKAAEQSSLTE
+610 SISNKAAEQSSFTE

-660 FGFYVQLENTIE
+660 FGFYVHLENTIE

-687 ENNFKLMSRYD
+687 ENNFKLISRYD

-711 VAKADKIS
+711 VARADKIS
-719 GLIDFNLVHQNDKMA
+719 GLIDFKLVQKNDEMA